1 MSGAPIRILLVDDHR
16 VMREGLALLLG
27 QSADFDVVGQASDG
41 GEALE
46 LFRQLDPDVTICD
59 LRMTPMD
66 GVEITETM
74 RNEKPDARVVLLT
87 TYDTDHDVFNALRA
101 GAASY
106 LRKDVD
112 LEQLADTIRAVHS
125 GQRAISPAIAAKLA
139 EHLSSKALT
148 TRQAEVLQCLAQGK
162 SNAEIGEMLFI
173 SEGTVKAHVKAILQ
187 KLGARDRSQA
197 TSVAIKRGLV
207 HAL

>member
-16 VMREGLALLLG
+16 IMREGLALLLG
-27 QSADFDVVGQASDG
+27 QSADFDVVGQASSG
-41 GEALE
+41 AEALD
-46 LFRQLDPDVTICD
+46 LFREMSPDIVICD

-66 GVEITETM
+66 GIEITEAI
-74 RNEKPDARVVLLT
+74 RNERPDARIVLLT

-112 LEQLADTIRAVHS
+112 LEQLADTLRAVHS
-125 GQRAISPAIAAKLA
+125 GKRAITPAVAAKLA
-139 EHLSSKALT
+139 EHLSSDELT
-148 TRQAEVLQCLAQGK
+148 ARQAEVLKCLALGK

-173 SEGTVKAHVKAILQ
+173 SEGTVKAHVKAVLH
-187 KLGARDRSQA
+187 KLGVRDRAQA
-197 TSVAIKRGLV
+197 IGVAIRRGLV